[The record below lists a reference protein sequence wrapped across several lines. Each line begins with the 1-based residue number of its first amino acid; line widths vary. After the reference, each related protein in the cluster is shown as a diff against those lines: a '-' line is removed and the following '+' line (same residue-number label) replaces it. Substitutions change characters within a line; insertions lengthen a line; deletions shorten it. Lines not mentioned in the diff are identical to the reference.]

1 LPDAIRQPIYENV
14 MELTSYFRPQG
25 RDAPLLAFYEKLK
38 KLIVETLNLEDIR
51 PEEIEDD
58 EPLFGGKFGLD
69 SIDAVEIVFQVE
81 QNFGVGIKNMKEGRP
96 ALQSINTLAAFIE
109 ARL

>member
-1 LPDAIRQPIYENV
+1 MTIK
-14 MELTSYFRPQG
+14 
-25 RDAPLLAFYEKLK
+25 EKLK
-38 KLIVETLNLEDIR
+38 KLIIESLNIEDVH

-58 EPLFGGKFGLD
+58 EPLFGEKLGLD

-81 QNFGVGIKNMKEGRP
+81 HHFGVGIKNMKEGRP
-96 ALQSINTLAAFIE
+96 ALQSINTLADFIE